1 LRSAFGQG
9 NLLDLGSQMDE
20 LNGQNEAAAGSAAV
34 AFDQSGT
41 PVITLTGEIDI
52 SNVDPLRATIEPVV
66 EQAPER
72 VVFDLSG
79 LDFMDSSGIALLLYV
94 AAKAGSVH
102 LRGPS
107 TLVRRILEVSGL
119 SDILHIDS

>member
-1 LRSAFGQG
+1 MGDEQDSQG
-9 NLLDLGSQMDE
+9 G
-20 LNGQNEAAAGSAAV
+20 AVGSAAV

-52 SNVDPLRATIEPVV
+52 SNVDSLRATIEHVV

-72 VVFDLSG
+72 VVFDLGG
-79 LDFMDSSGIALLLYV
+79 LDFMDSSGIALLLHV
-94 AAKAGSVH
+94 AAKSGSVH
-102 LRGPS
+102 LREPS

-119 SDILHIDS
+119 SEILHIDS

>member
-1 LRSAFGQG
+1 
-9 NLLDLGSQMDE
+9 MDG
-20 LNGQNEAAAGSAAV
+20 LNGQNGAAAGSAAV

-79 LDFMDSSGIALLLYV
+79 LDFMDSSGIALLLHV
-94 AAKAGSVH
+94 AARAGSVH
-102 LRGPS
+102 LRGTS